1 MPCAKNFSPIFLS
14 FFNIKVLYSSLKLN
28 LPFIKSPVL
37 QIKVPYRFSKLR
49 FRLIKLKSPYYQD
62 GKMWRFDHRDT
73 SIQKHRFPSGV
84 GGYFPKINAPKN
96 FSPYFFRIFQNGF
109 SLHCLRKLI
118 FHHLSRFDFRFFED
132 GE

>member
-1 MPCAKNFSPIFLS
+1 MK
-14 FFNIKVLYSSLKLN
+14 IKVLYSSLKLN
-28 LPFIKSPVL
+28 FPFIKSPVL

-84 GGYFPKINAPKN
+84 GGIFQKSMFKKFFPHIFLGFSKWALVVLPRKINL
-96 FSPYFFRIFQNGF
+96 SPFI
-109 SLHCLRKLI
+109 KV
-118 FHHLSRFDFRFFED
+118 
-132 GE
+132 

>member
-1 MPCAKNFSPIFLS
+1 MK
-14 FFNIKVLYSSLKLN
+14 IKVLYSSLKLN

-84 GGYFPKINAPKN
+84 GGIFQKSMFKKFFPHI
-96 FSPYFFRIFQNGF
+96 FFRIFKMGPRCIASEN
-109 SLHCLRKLI
+109 
-118 FHHLSRFDFRFFED
+118 
-132 GE
+132 